1 MRYLLWAWNHIGPK
15 RPLFVLG
22 LCAAAV
28 SSAMLVV
35 NPMLSARLIDEVIV
49 PQNTALLLPL
59 LGTMF
64 AVQVGRL
71 LLRYGMIMLMETT
84 STSML
89 TAVRRRLYDGLQNV
103 SLMFLRRFPT
113 GNLMTRMT
121 SDLERMRHMAAW
133 VSYQIV
139 DSVTIFVSALVFLL
153 FVHVPLTLC
162 LAVVTPFILM
172 VSRLFVGRIRARFV
186 LLRQKLT
193 ELSTT
198 VSENIDGNRVVKAF
212 AREPH
217 EIDKFETYNAAF
229 RDTSVENA
237 LIAAK
242 YQPALEGFSQALA
255 VITLAAGG
263 IFLIR
268 GEMTAGQYLAF
279 SSFTW
284 ALANPLR
291 MLGLLLADIQ
301 AFNAAA
307 AMIEEI
313 YDPERGIKDKPD
325 AVRAPEMLRGEVEFR
340 NVSYRADEDGDAGA
354 ARGEVACVDVH
365 AGDRD
370 VLSGVSFKVNAGET
384 IGILGATGAGKT
396 TVVNM
401 LLRFLQ
407 PSSGEVL
414 IDGRNI
420 AEWTLSSLRSRI
432 GLASQD
438 VFLFSDTVSANIA
451 YGAEGLSREEIVKR
465 AVDADVAGFVEAMEY
480 GYDTLVGERGVG
492 LSGGQKQRLSLARAL
507 AVRPALLILDDTTSA
522 VDSETEQYIQ
532 ERLRNLDFPCTK
544 IIIAQRLS
552 SFCGASQILVMDR
565 GKIIERGT
573 HEELLGNNGFYRK
586 IWDLQNGR

>member
-1 MRYLLWAWNHIGPK
+1 
-15 RPLFVLG
+15 
-22 LCAAAV
+22 
-28 SSAMLVV
+28 MLVV

-49 PQNTALLLPL
+49 PGNTALLLPL

-64 AVQVGRL
+64 AVQMVRL
-71 LLRYGMIMLMETT
+71 LLRYGMVVLMEIS

-89 TAVRRRLYDGLQNV
+89 TAVRKRLYDGLQNAD
-103 SLMFLRRFPT
+103 MAFLRRFPT

-121 SDLERMRHMAAW
+121 GDLERMRHTAAW

-139 DSVTIFVSALVFLL
+139 DAVTIFVSALAFLL
-153 FVHVPLTLC
+153 FVHLPLALC
-162 LAVVTPFILM
+162 LAAVTPFILI
-172 VSRLFVGRIRARFV
+172 VSRFFVERIRARFV

-193 ELSTT
+193 ALSTT

-217 EIDKFETYNAAF
+217 EIDKFEAHNAAF

-237 LIAAK
+237 LVAAK
-242 YQPALEGFSQALA
+242 YQPVLEGFSQALA
-255 VITLAAGG
+255 VITLAVGG
-263 IFLIR
+263 VFLIR

-284 ALANPLR
+284 ALANPIR

-325 AVRAPEMLRGEVEFR
+325 AVHTPDTMRGEVEFR
-340 NVSYRADEDGDAGA
+340 DVHYRADGDNDAARDSSPVVTAIADRKAGA
-354 ARGEVACVDVH
+354 AVNAASSAEN
-365 AGDRD
+365 RD
-370 VLSGVSFKVNAGET
+370 ILSGVSFKVKAGQT
-384 IGILGATGAGKT
+384 LGILGATGAGKT
-396 TVVNM
+396 TVMNM
-401 LLRFLQ
+401 LLRFIQ
-407 PSSGEVL
+407 PSSGEAL

-420 AEWTLSSLRSRI
+420 ADYTLSSLRSRI

-451 YGAEGLSREEIVKR
+451 YGAAGLSMEKIVKR
-465 AVDADVAGFVEAMEY
+465 AVDAGAADFIDAMED

-552 SFCGASQILVMDR
+552 SFRGASQILVMDR

-573 HEELLGNNGFYRK
+573 HEELLRNNGFYRK
-586 IWDLQNGR
+586 IWYLQNGK